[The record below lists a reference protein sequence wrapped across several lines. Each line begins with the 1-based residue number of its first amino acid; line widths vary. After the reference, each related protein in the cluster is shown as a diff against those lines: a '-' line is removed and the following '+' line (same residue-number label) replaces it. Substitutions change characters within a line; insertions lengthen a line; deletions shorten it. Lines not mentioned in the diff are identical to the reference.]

1 MESQNC
7 YGELGNNIFFPRI
20 QNFNE
25 YKLRLYSDILL
36 FVGILPNSNL
46 YTKNAVLCMK
56 YCTLSSIF
64 SFMVERNILN

>member
-36 FVGILPNSNL
+36 FVGILPNSN
-46 YTKNAVLCMK
+46 
-56 YCTLSSIF
+56 
-64 SFMVERNILN
+64 FMERLQKRENEFQTT